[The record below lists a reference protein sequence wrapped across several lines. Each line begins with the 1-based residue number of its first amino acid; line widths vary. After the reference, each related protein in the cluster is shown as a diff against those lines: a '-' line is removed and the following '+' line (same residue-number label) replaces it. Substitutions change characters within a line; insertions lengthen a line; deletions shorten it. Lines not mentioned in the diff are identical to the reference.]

1 MNPSYDNSFGSFGS
15 NGPNFGMSAPIVSG
29 NNEMELPNSSES
41 KIKKWPLV
49 LLAFLFVVALVAGLV
64 SMVGQDG
71 GQGNGGL
78 DTVAKSDGEAFNI
91 YANYY
96 LYGEAKTDEITAEY
110 NETKESYLNNLI
122 DEDNVPSEYLDNLV
136 NYYAEFLSLYEGSS
150 QDNEETMTLL
160 NGYKAQLDL
169 VTTYLR
175 EPFLTRSD
183 ILDAY
188 LLSGEV
194 AAESLIKTKLQSYKD
209 LENIND
215 MSFYSYALNW
225 AERIVELGELY
236 KNLGCINE
244 NEEDLDYNCIYEKG
258 GEEIEK
264 ISDEAAEDYYY
275 VLELLNN
282 SRDNLYG
289 QLFVIN
295 KAINVEQEDE

>member
-1 MNPSYDNSFGSFGS
+1 MNPSYDNSFGSFSSGGAGCS
-15 NGPNFGMSAPIVSG
+15 MSVSG
-29 NNEMELPNSSES
+29 PISSGDGDVPLVME
-41 KIKKWPLV
+41 KKTKKWPLV
-49 LLAFLFVVALVAGLV
+49 LLGFLFVVALAVGLI
-64 SMVGQDG
+64 SMAMPKEQANSAVD
-71 GQGNGGL
+71 
-78 DTVAKSDGEAFNI
+78 AKNYQEAFNL

-194 AAESLIKTKLQSYKD
+194 AADSLIKTKLQYYKD
-209 LENIND
+209 
-215 MSFYSYALNW
+215 M
-225 AERIVELGELY
+225 
-236 KNLGCINE
+236 
-244 NEEDLDYNCIYEKG
+244 
-258 GEEIEK
+258 
-264 ISDEAAEDYYY
+264 
-275 VLELLNN
+275 
-282 SRDNLYG
+282 
-289 QLFVIN
+289 
-295 KAINVEQEDE
+295 

>member
-1 MNPSYDNSFGSFGS
+1 MNPSYDNSFGSFSSGGAGS
-15 NGPNFGMSAPIVSG
+15 SMSVSG
-29 NNEMELPNSSES
+29 PISSGDGDVPLVME
-41 KIKKWPLV
+41 KKTKKWPLV
-49 LLAFLFVVALVAGLV
+49 LLGFLFVVALAVGLI
-64 SMVGQDG
+64 SMAMPKE
-71 GQGNGGL
+71 QGNSAV
-78 DTVAKSDGEAFNI
+78 DAKNYQEAFNL

-194 AAESLIKTKLQSYKD
+194 AADSLIKTKLQSYKD
-209 LENIND
+209 LEKIND

-225 AERIVELGELY
+225 AEQILKLGETY
-236 KNLGCINE
+236 KSLGCVNE
-244 NEEDLDYNCIYEKG
+244 GNLSYSCIYEKEN
-258 GEEIEK
+258 EEIEN

-282 SRDNLYG
+282 SRDNLYS
-289 QLFVIN
+289 QIFEIN
-295 KAINVEQEDE
+295 KTINVEQKNE